1 MTIGCNHY
9 FMYLAVKFM
18 FTQQARKH
26 LFFPFIFFPKPF
38 NAIHLEFKEN
48 HKISPTAGTK

>member
-9 FMYLAVKFM
+9 FMYLTVQFM
-18 FTQQARKH
+18 FTQQARDQ
-26 LFFPFIFFPKPF
+26 LFFPKLFI
-38 NAIHLEFKEN
+38 AIHLDFKGT